1 MLRIRLETEDQKE
14 KRKKQTKNHD
24 LLEASDTEGS
34 LASHGLFLT
43 GFASAN
49 TFICTQISKA
59 QSEKLES

>member
-1 MLRIRLETEDQKE
+1 MLQIRLETEDQKE

-34 LASHGLFLT
+34 LAQFLT